1 MFWTKNVEMKV
12 QVYLK
17 GGDCALYILFYS
29 KFEFSVN
36 FQKTQFLG
44 FFH

>member
-17 GGDCALYILFYS
+17 GVTVLCIYCFTPSSNLALIFKKL
-29 KFEFSVN
+29 N
-36 FQKTQFLG
+36 F
-44 FFH
+44 